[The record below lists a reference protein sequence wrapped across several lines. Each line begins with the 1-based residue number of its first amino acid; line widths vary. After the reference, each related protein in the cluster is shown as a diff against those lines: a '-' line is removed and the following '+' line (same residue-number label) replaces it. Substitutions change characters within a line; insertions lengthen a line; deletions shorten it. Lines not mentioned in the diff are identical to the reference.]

1 MDNNTSTEGIFD
13 STNLIVYMY
22 KWRIPLISITVVAAI
37 LAAVF
42 SAPYFIPPK
51 YKSTVTVFPT
61 TTSSVSKGVLPQQF
75 SSRGQDILEFG
86 EEDQAEQL
94 LQLLNSDE
102 IRTQVIQKFNLL
114 EHYNI
119 DPNGSFFRTEL
130 YETYGDNISF
140 RRTEYMSV
148 EINVLDTDPDTAAL
162 IANEINVLVDST
174 KNRIQKERAKMGLNI
189 IEREYN
195 AIKTHF
201 KLMEEELTQLRYKG
215 VHDYESQSSVL
226 SEQLAIAIIE
236 RGPTD
241 DRVKA
246 IEMKLDTLAKYGGT
260 YVSLRDELG
269 FLKEEQIKLKSKYD
283 QAKVDVE
290 ASLPATFIVNVAYP
304 AEKKSYPTRWLIVAL
319 SGIGAFS
326 LTFILILIVDTVRRA
341 NKNQVV

>member
-22 KWRIPLISITVVAAI
+22 KWRIPLLSITVVAAI

-61 TTSSVSKGVLPQQF
+61 TTSSVSKGLLPQQF
-75 SSRGQDILEFG
+75 SSRGQNILEFG

-102 IRTQVIQKFNLL
+102 IRNQIIEKFNLL
-114 EHYNI
+114 EHYKI
-119 DPNGSFFRTEL
+119 DAKGAYARTEL
-130 YETYGDNISF
+130 FETYSDNISF

-148 EINVLDTDPDTAAL
+148 EINVLDTDPDTAAN
-162 IANEINVLVDST
+162 IANEINVLVDAT
-174 KNRIQKERAKMGLNI
+174 KNRIQKERAKMGLDI
-189 IEREYN
+189 VEKEYN
-195 AIKTHF
+195 SIKGHI
-201 KLMEEELTQLRYKG
+201 KLMEDELTQLRYKG

-226 SEQLAIAIIE
+226 SEQLATAIIE
-236 RGPTD
+236 RSPNHPS
-241 DRVKA
+241 VKA
-246 IEMKLDTLAKYGGT
+246 IESKLDTLAKYGGT

-269 FLKEEQIKLKSKYD
+269 FLKEEQVKLKSKYD
-283 QAKVDVE
+283 QAKVDVVE
-290 ASLPATFIVNVAYP
+290 SLPATFTVNVAYP

-341 NKNQVV
+341 NKKLIA